1 MTSSTISLLTA
12 AANKYGVPP
21 ELAIAVA
28 QAESGGN
35 PGAVSPAG
43 AVGVMQLMP
52 ATAAQLG
59 VTDPTDPAQNINGGV
74 QYLSQ
79 LLTEFNGDPQL
90 ALAAYNWGPG
100 NVSKN
105 GYANWPAE
113 TTNYVSSIWSQVGD
127 LFTSPPAS
135 STASSVEGSD
145 DAVDDSDEVALATGG
160 ISQGEMLAIVA
171 GGGLIFYALI
181 QALG

>member
-1 MTSSTISLLTA
+1 MTSEILSLLTS

-28 QAESGGN
+28 QQESGGN
-35 PGAVSPAG
+35 PNAVSSAG

-59 VTDPTDPAQNINGGV
+59 VTNPTDPAQNIDAGV

-79 LLTEFNGDPQL
+79 MLSEFNGDPQL

-113 TTNYVSSIWSQVGD
+113 TQSYVSSIWSQIGS
-127 LFTSPPAS
+127 LFSAAPANDS
-135 STASSVEGSD
+135 A
-145 DAVDDSDEVALATGG
+145 DAVMVDSSGDVQEIAAQSSDNELLLLVGA
-160 ISQGEMLAIVA
+160 
-171 GGGLIFYALI
+171 GGLIFWALS